1 VDDNPAAIDVMR
13 KRLPG
18 ASFEVA
24 EAGAGSA
31 AGDAAPAV

>member
-1 VDDNPAAIDVMR
+1 VASALGRRYVLVDDNPAAIDVMR

-24 EAGAGSA
+24 
-31 AGDAAPAV
+31 AV